1 MLVLSNIFMGKP
13 VASIQSGHRIAVVE
27 DLIIDPKNLK
37 IFAVTVTSPNLGSN
51 LVLHTEDI
59 RDVNQQGLIVD
70 NNDQLMTFDDD
81 LVRLKEITEIDFQLL
96 KKGVYTETGKK
107 LGKIADFVVD
117 TDSFMIMKIHVDRS
131 IAKSFGTSQ
140 LIIDRSQIVKVTDQR
155 VIVKSTAKKTK
166 SLSFKE
172 TFFGK
177 NMSLSPDQTK
187 TNSET

>member
-1 MLVLSNIFMGKP
+1 MGKP